1 MLFDIMRSVSK
12 ASAASCS
19 KVGKFLSSFGWMRCL
34 IQLNHVSLCWN
45 QTVTVQTVT
54 VRGLGSWRLL
64 VISLLTHTYM
74 QF

>member
-45 QTVTVQTVT
+45 QTVTV
-54 VRGLGSWRLL
+54 RGLGSWRLL